1 MYRISTRV
9 AWQLLGR
16 MGTTEEWRIDIYKE
30 ANRSVLSASSHQEVL
45 LLVATLHRSYERIRL
60 GQRSRRV
67 VAEPLSLM

>member
-30 ANRSVLSASSHQEVL
+30 ADSSVLSASSHQEVL
-45 LLVATLHRSYERIRL
+45 LLVTTSTSIVRTNPAWKKIT
-60 GQRSRRV
+60 
-67 VAEPLSLM
+67 